1 MKHIELFFIPG
12 EMAMP
17 SILINP
23 KNRDEY
29 LFIEKLI
36 SKMNIQ
42 YTVLSDED
50 KEDLG
55 LSLLM
60 KKADRSQKASRQS
73 VIQRTNQGK
82 KSRRARYS

>member
-1 MKHIELFFIPG
+1 MKQSELFFIPG

-36 SKMNIQ
+36 SKMNIH

-50 KEDLG
+50 KEDIG

-60 KKADRSQKASRQS
+60 KKADRSHKVSRES
-73 VIQRTNQGK
+73 VMRKLGK
-82 KSRRARYS
+82 NYRR